1 LFITKSNAPALLLR
15 IHYKPM
21 NSRILGYTGFIV
33 SLIGLQTALAQ
44 SDGKSRYQAA
54 VRLVQSKAYDRA
66 KVELNS
72 IIQREGLYAPFA
84 HYYYALASFRQK
96 DFSQARLMLKQLISR
111 YPDWVQLDDAQY
123 LLAASLME
131 LGQYEDALTAL
142 GHIGDAAMRPTMTQ
156 LEQTFIARITDLR
169 RLKQLNREFPEN
181 RTIGMALVELI
192 QRTGS
197 DKSDL
202 ELSDRLTNRFGTP
215 GSVKPPSPS
224 TTVTTTPAETPAGN
238 TTTTSANNRSGR
250 PRNGYTV
257 AVLFP
262 FRLDE
267 FDVTKRRA
275 NQYVYDL
282 YTGMKLANE
291 KLQSEGIGV
300 NLLAYDLDNDP
311 NKTLEL
317 VSAPGF
323 AQTHL
328 MVGPLYVEPNRI
340 ATAFANQQT
349 IWLLNPIATNSD
361 LVAEQPMAF
370 LVQPSL
376 HEQARA
382 AAEQAQ
388 SFSGAKRVAIYFGT
402 ARKDSLLATAYR
414 QELLARRY
422 QIIDFQKLTGS
433 AQTMATTMK
442 LTGTGT
448 TSATVP
454 SSVGSS
460 SSGGPTLHHV
470 FLASSSE
477 ADGPRLVEA
486 LSRRKAN
493 APLVGTASAF
503 DLYKNPSSTFTRR
516 DVYLISPDFVDATR
530 PAVAAFDEDYL
541 AQRNTIPSVFARQGY
556 DMLLFFGRQL
566 AKSGPGPVNRR
577 DMRSDADDY
586 LSSGFDYTQSN
597 DNQIVPIIK
606 YVDGRFVKINE

>member
-1 LFITKSNAPALLLR
+1 
-15 IHYKPM
+15 M

-33 SLIGLQTALAQ
+33 SLIGLQTVLAQ
-44 SDGKSRYQAA
+44 SPSDGKSRYQAA
-54 VRLVQSKAYDRA
+54 VRLVQGKAYDRA
-66 KVELNS
+66 KAELNT
-72 IIQREGLYAPFA
+72 IIQREGPYAPFA

-96 DFSQARLMLKQLISR
+96 DFSQARLMLKQLIAR
-111 YPDWVQLDDAQY
+111 YPNWVQLDDAQY
-123 LLAASLME
+123 LLGASLME
-131 LGQYEDALTAL
+131 LGQYEDALMAL
-142 GHIGDAAMRPTMTQ
+142 GHIGDATMRPAMTQ

-181 RTIGMALVELI
+181 RTIGMALIELI

-215 GSVKPPSPS
+215 GSSISQSPS
-224 TTVTTTPAETPAGN
+224 TTTPAPAETPPA
-238 TTTTSANNRSGR
+238 TTAAAPAAPRTGR
-250 PRNGYTV
+250 PKTGYTV

-267 FDVTKRRA
+267 FDVNKRRA

-323 AQTHL
+323 AQTSL
-328 MVGPLYVEPNRI
+328 MIGPLYVEPNRI
-340 ATAFANQQT
+340 ATAFANQQNV
-349 IWLLNPIATNSD
+349 WLLNPIATNSD

-388 SFSGAKRVAIYFGT
+388 SFSGARRVAIYFGT
-402 ARKDSLLATAYR
+402 ARKDSILATAYR
-414 QELLARRY
+414 LELLAQRY
-422 QIIDFQKLTGS
+422 QIVDFRKLTGS
-433 AQTMATTMK
+433 AQTMATAMK
-442 LTGTGT
+442 LTGAGT
-448 TSATVP
+448 TSANVP
-454 SSVGSS
+454 SPGGSS

-493 APLVGTASAF
+493 APVVATSSAF

-530 PAVAAFDEDYL
+530 PAVAAFDEEYL
-541 AQRNTIPSVFARQGY
+541 VQRNTIPSVFARQGY

-606 YVDGRFVKINE
+606 YVDGRFVRINE